1 MKISVKVVPGA
12 SKNGIVGRLGD
23 DLKVRI
29 QAPATDGKAND
40 ALCEFLASEFGLPTC
55 AVRIASGFS
64 SRKKIVEADG
74 LSKEA
79 LEKSANPP
87 AIQPKS
93 GSCPRITPISA
104 NNIRKLEPNTP

>member
-1 MKISVKVVPGA
+1 MKFPVKVVPGA
-12 SKNGIVGRLGD
+12 TSSGIVGWLAD

-40 ALCEFLASEFGLPTC
+40 ALCEFLAVEFGLPKS

-74 LSKEA
+74 LTREA
-79 LEKSANPP
+79 LEKSASRN
-87 AIQPKS
+87 Q
-93 GSCPRITPISA
+93 
-104 NNIRKLEPNTP
+104 

>member
-1 MKISVKVVPGA
+1 MKFSVKAVPGA
-12 SKNGIVGRLGD
+12 SRSGIVGWLGE

-40 ALCEFLASEFGLPTC
+40 ALCEFLAAEFGLPKN

-74 LSKEA
+74 LSREA
-79 LEKSANPP
+79 LENSVASALN
-87 AIQPKS
+87 AR
-93 GSCPRITPISA
+93 PRG
-104 NNIRKLEPNTP
+104 RV

>member
-12 SKNGIVGRLGD
+12 SRSGIVGWLGD

-29 QAPATDGKAND
+29 QAPANDGKAND
-40 ALCEFLASEFGLPTC
+40 ALCEFLAAEFGLPSR

-74 LSKEA
+74 LSPEA
-79 LEKSANPP
+79 LE
-87 AIQPKS
+87 
-93 GSCPRITPISA
+93 GFCGTPIRSQF
-104 NNIRKLEPNTP
+104 